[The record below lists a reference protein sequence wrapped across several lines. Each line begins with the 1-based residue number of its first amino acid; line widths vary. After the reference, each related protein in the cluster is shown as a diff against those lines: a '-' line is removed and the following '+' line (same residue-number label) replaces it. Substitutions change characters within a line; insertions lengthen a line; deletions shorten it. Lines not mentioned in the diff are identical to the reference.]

1 MRSRV
6 LRSRRFVKS
15 ILTLFAF
22 TLAMGVSATNYY
34 ISSANGNDA
43 NAGTTQ
49 AAPWRTIAR
58 LNQVTWQIQPGDQ
71 ILFERGGTYRGEI
84 IWGVSGTASQP
95 VTIGAYGS
103 GPRPVIS
110 GSDVVANWTQF
121 QGNVWKAQVGQ
132 PVDQVFV
139 GGQRMTVARYP
150 NSGWLRNDQAS
161 GNSVHCAALNQ
172 SNGYWNGARAILR
185 CTASSIDT
193 LRVSGFS
200 SGTVSFTSNPTNT
213 NMAGDDWGFFFEN
226 RLSELDAPGEW
237 YYEASSG
244 YLYLQAPGN
253 VDPNTLTVEASVY
266 WSGVNCYWQRHY
278 LTVQDLQFHH
288 QRNAGIRQDGADHVT
303 VNNCRFEEVYHG
315 IRSYGSYDSYTNNTF
330 RNTYATG
337 ILLIDDHSTVSGNTL
352 NNIATIPG
360 AGETSWG
367 YMGVRS
373 LGLGNIIR
381 ANVFDTV
388 GYAAIEGNN
397 DALIEKNVVKHH
409 LATMNDGGAI
419 QFDNT
424 TGITVQD
431 NIVMDPICGLDGSS
445 TVMPHYQRLAIGIYF
460 GNTSNVNVICRRNT
474 VANIPGAGINVD
486 HNMNAVGYQIKNNVL
501 FNNAVGMSISDYSNS
516 NGPNA
521 VYPYYVANYND
532 VYDGNTIYGLGKD
545 QICVRFYNCYSAQ
558 PTDFGT
564 FTNNHYFNPYNELSI
579 FLFSFQA
586 GQRYFTLE
594 RWQSERG
601 EEAGSSR
608 SPLRLAEFAT
618 VAELS
623 GDLVPGGGFPN
634 NVTGWSA
641 WPNNAQITHDVA
653 HLDAGCLKAYI
664 PDNSVYSTLSLRN
677 PDWFSVTDAQWYR
690 LDFSLESNV
699 NGQVIMGLKGQSQQS
714 NPYTIC
720 EQQVP
725 FSAERRDMQL
735 YFKATMTDQAQLQ
748 LVSQYTD
755 PTYYLDNVH
764 LHKVSVQAL
773 DPLDK
778 QMLIVNDQSTEQNFD
793 LVGCWSDVN
802 GVLYSG
808 SITVAAY
815 RSIVLVKE
823 DDLLCSLSTSAPDA
837 ADVSGRPAI
846 HPNPVAPGQR
856 ISFGSAIAGDVRFF
870 GASGQLAA
878 TVPVT
883 NGSTGIDVPA
893 SLAKGVYAVR
903 FMADG
908 ANGVQRLVVD

>member
-1 MRSRV
+1 MRSRISS
-6 LRSRRFVKS
+6 RSLIAR
-15 ILTLFAF
+15 TATAAFAA
-22 TLAMGVSATNYY
+22 LVSMAASATNYY
-34 ISSANGNDA
+34 ISANGNDA
-43 NAGTTQ
+43 NAGTSQ

-84 IWGVSGTASQP
+84 IWGISGTVSQP

-110 GSDVVANWTQF
+110 GAEPISGWTQF
-121 QGNVWKAQVGQ
+121 QGNVWRAYVGQ
-132 PVDQVFV
+132 QVDQVFI
-139 GGQRMTVARYP
+139 GGQRMTIARFP

-161 GNSVHCAALNQ
+161 GNTLHCNALNQ
-172 SNGYWNGARAILR
+172 SSGYWNGARVILR

-193 LRVSGFS
+193 LKVSAFS
-200 SGTVSFTSNPTNT
+200 NSTITFTTNPTNT

-226 RLSELDAPGEW
+226 RLSELDAAGEW

-253 VDPNTLTVEASVY
+253 ADPNSLTVEASVY

-278 LTVQDLQFHH
+278 LTVQDLQFRH

-303 VNNCRFEEVYHG
+303 VNNCRFEQVYHA
-315 IRSYGSYDSYTNNTF
+315 IRSYGSYDSYTNNTM
-330 RNTYATG
+330 RSTYATG

-352 NNIATIPG
+352 NNIATVPG

-373 LGLGNIIR
+373 MGTGNIIR
-381 ANVFDTV
+381 ANVFDTI
-388 GYAAIEGNN
+388 GYAAIDANN
-397 DALIEKNVVKHH
+397 DALIEKNIVKHH
-409 LATMNDGGAI
+409 LATMNDGGSI

-424 TGITVQD
+424 NGLIVQD

-445 TVMPHYQRLAIGIYF
+445 TVMPHYQRLGVGIYF
-460 GNTSNVNVICRRNT
+460 GNTSNMNVICRRNT
-474 VANIPGAGINVD
+474 VANLPGAGINVD
-486 HNMNAVGYQIKNNVL
+486 HNMNSAGYQIRNNVL
-501 FNNAVGMSISDYSNS
+501 FNNIVGLSISDYSNS

-532 VYDGNTIYGLGKD
+532 VYDNNTVYGLGKD

-601 EEAGSSR
+601 EETGSSR
-608 SPLRLAEFAT
+608 SPLHLSEYGT

-623 GDLVPGGGFPN
+623 ANLVPNGGFPN
-634 NVTGWSA
+634 NVTGWTA
-641 WPNNAQITHDVA
+641 WPSNAQITHDVA
-653 HLDAGCLKAYI
+653 HLDNGCLKAYI
-664 PDNSVYSTLSLRN
+664 PDNTVYPTLSLRN
-677 PDWFSVTDAQWYR
+677 PDWFSVENGQWYR
-690 LDFSLESNV
+690 MDYSLQSNV
-699 NGQVIMGLKGQSQQS
+699 NGQVIIGLKGQSQQS

-720 EQQVP
+720 EQQVA
-725 FSAERRDMQL
+725 FSTERRDMQL
-735 YFKATMTDQAQLQ
+735 YFHATMTDQAQLL

-755 PTYYLDNVH
+755 PTYFLDNIQ

-773 DPLDK
+773 DPLEK
-778 QMLIVNDQSTEQNFD
+778 QMILVNDQSTDQNFD
-793 LVGCWSDVN
+793 LTGCWSDVN

-808 SITVAAY
+808 TVTIAPY
-815 RSIVLVKE
+815 RSLVLVKE
-823 DDLLCSLSTSAPDA
+823 DDLLCSLSTSVHAEADHAVDA
-837 ADVSGRPAI
+837 RIS
-846 HPNPVAPGQR
+846 PNPVSAGQH
-856 ISFGSAIAGDVRFF
+856 ISFGTAVSGEVRFF
-870 GASGQLAA
+870 GSNGQLAA
-878 TVPVT
+878 VVAAP

-893 SLAKGVYAVR
+893 GLAKGVYAVNVVGK
-903 FMADG
+903 G
-908 ANGVQRLVVD
+908 ATGVQRVVID